1 MKATTAKSIPARPAV
16 RAPIAWLGLIALVSP
31 ALSPT
36 FGQEFGPAATVKLL
50 RATGRVIILGTG
62 YGDQVEVSL
71 SPSGRQVEIRV
82 FSDRAA
88 AGPNAEP
95 NADPWVFEAAEVRA
109 VEFRG
114 GPGNDLFLNSTAIP
128 SFAAGDEGNDVLI
141 GGSHADVLYDDA
153 GNDWL
158 MGHGGDDSLSGG
170 GGFDTLLGGSG
181 SDWLIRGPETAVD

>member
-1 MKATTAKSIPARPAV
+1 MTATTAKSILARPRL
-16 RAPIAWLGLIALVSP
+16 RAPIAWLGLIALLWPGLSP
-31 ALSPT
+31 A
-36 FGQEFGPAATVKLL
+36 FGQGLGPAPTVRLL

-71 SPSGRQVEIRV
+71 SPSGQQVEVRV

-88 AGPNAEP
+88 AGPNAE
-95 NADPWVFEAAEVRA
+95 PWVFEAAEVRA

-114 GPGNDLFLNSTAIP
+114 GPGNDLFVNNTPLPAY
-128 SFAAGDEGNDVLI
+128 AAGDEGNDVLI
-141 GGSHADVLYDDA
+141 GGPNVDVLYGDA

-170 GGFDTLLGGSG
+170 GGVDTLLGGSG
-181 SDWLIRGPETAVD
+181 SDWLIRGTETAVD